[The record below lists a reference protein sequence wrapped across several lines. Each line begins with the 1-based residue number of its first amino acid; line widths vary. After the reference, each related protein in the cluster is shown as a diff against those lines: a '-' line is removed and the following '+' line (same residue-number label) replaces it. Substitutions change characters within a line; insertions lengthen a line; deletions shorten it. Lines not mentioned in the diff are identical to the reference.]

1 MLDKPQVR
9 LEIINFFE
17 KFCNNKL
24 NKNVYNINFYKNR
37 NSEHIFHY
45 INEYFKNTVLEH
57 ASIAQK
63 YYHIYWNHLDIPN
76 TPFCN
81 FQVGYRKGKRTFSSK
96 NVKWIKNFLM
106 HFVPEKHSNKYT
118 SDAAKAKLFDW
129 LQTMSYKTLSEDT
142 ELLNFIFEEQKHL
155 NVDNYTK
162 VVLFLL
168 NEPLCKCG
176 VPKKIKSPLQ
186 ILQTC
191 GGKECVRKIRSEF
204 GSNRD
209 LSYLQTE
216 EAKLKRVESRSWYRH
231 SEETKAKIVET
242 NKKTW
247 TPEKKK
253 LLVEKNKA
261 DGVYER
267 SSQKIKQKI
276 LAGEYTPNTQNRL
289 THKRLH
295 SEITGIKKYRSNWE
309 VKYHEAYPHLLYEY
323 LRIPYFFNSVR
334 HIYIVD
340 FWDPISHVA
349 IEIKPFSMSE
359 GAKTTAKMNALIEW
373 CKQNNAT
380 CKLVTEKE
388 FCFDEKK

>member
-9 LEIINFFE
+9 SEIINFFE

-63 YYHIYWNHLDIPN
+63 YYHIYWNHMDIPS

-81 FQVGYRKGKRTFSSK
+81 FQVGYRKGRRTFSSK
-96 NVKWIKNFLM
+96 NTKWIKNFLIN
-106 HFVPEKHSNKYT
+106 FVPEKSTTEYVLQI
-118 SDAAKAKLFDW
+118 AKAKLFKY
-129 LQTMSYKTLSEDT
+129 LQTMSYKKLSEDT
-142 ELLNFIFEEQKHL
+142 DLLNFIFEQQKHL
-155 NVDNYTK
+155 IADNYAK

-168 NEPLCKCG
+168 DDSLCKCG
-176 VPKKIKSPLQ
+176 APKKINSSLQ
-186 ILQTC
+186 ILRTC
-191 GGKECVRKIRSEF
+191 GSKECIKNIRSEN
-204 GSNRD
+204 GLNRD
-209 LSYLQTE
+209 LSYLQTP
-216 EAKLKRVESRSWYRH
+216 EAKTKRVTSRSWYKH
-231 SEETKAKIVET
+231 SEETKARIVET

-247 TPEKKK
+247 TPEKKS

-267 SSQKIKQKI
+267 SSQKMKQKI
-276 LAGEYTPNTQNRL
+276 LSGEFTPRTQNRL

-323 LRIPYFFNSVR
+323 LRIPYVFNNVQ

-340 FWDPISHVA
+340 FWDPDKRTA
-349 IEIKPFSMSE
+349 IEIKPFSMAQSPRNI
-359 GAKTTAKMNALIEW
+359 AKEDALREW
-373 CKQNNAT
+373 CKTNNAF
-380 CKLVTEKE
+380 CMLVTEKE
-388 FCFDEKK
+388 FSFV